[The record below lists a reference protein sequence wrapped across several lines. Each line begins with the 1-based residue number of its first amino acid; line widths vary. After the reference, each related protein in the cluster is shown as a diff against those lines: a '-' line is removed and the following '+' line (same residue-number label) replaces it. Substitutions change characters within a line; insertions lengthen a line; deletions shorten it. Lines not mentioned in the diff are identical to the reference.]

1 MHGNSLPQLN
11 AFFVSSEWAFKLNH
25 VSYLEKRYVGVE
37 DVVKVDGGIEPVD
50 TLVERL
56 LVVADRPVGDDFVR
70 KFLPGRRVDALV
82 VLAHERVHADDGKD
96 EPEDE
101 AHELELVRYS
111 FFREC
116 TTPVHSVLKIQQCQ
130 WIFYDHT

>member
-1 MHGNSLPQLN
+1 M
-11 AFFVSSEWAFKLNH
+11 
-25 VSYLEKRYVGVE
+25 SYLEKRYVGVE

-82 VLAHERVHADDGKD
+82 VLAHERVDPDDGED
-96 EPEDE
+96 QPEDQTD
-101 AHELELVRYS
+101 ELQV
-111 FFREC
+111 
-116 TTPVHSVLKIQQCQ
+116 
-130 WIFYDHT
+130 